1 MTWRRARR
9 EVWMGGDKHRSQ
21 DLRIPH
27 PTRSWCSYTDILVT
41 LLVVVGTERK
51 AEAPI
56 SRSF

>member
-1 MTWRRARR
+1 
-9 EVWMGGDKHRSQ
+9 MGGDKHRSQ